1 MERSRRDE
9 EFREAF
15 PRLHERAYQAAFR
28 LLGDRAAAEDVA
40 QEALTRAYVHW
51 TRLDE
56 RREGWVVTT
65 AVNIVLDGFRRQRRW
80 DAFRSS
86 RAGTAAATRVADDDA
101 ETQRVD
107 LQRLLAALPRRERQV
122 AVLRYL
128 EDRPVREVADL
139 LGCSTG
145 SVKRHAARAA
155 SALRSAF
162 DRDPEATATAAST
175 PTPTT
180 PDPATGGV

>member
-1 MERSRRDE
+1 MERSRRDD

-28 LLGDRAAAEDVA
+28 LLGDRVAAEDAA

-51 TRLDE
+51 ARLDE

-65 AVNIVLDGFRRQRRW
+65 TVNIVLDGFRRQKRW
-80 DAFRSS
+80 EAFRTS
-86 RAGTAAATRVADDDA
+86 RAAGDDVAHDDA
-101 ETQRVD
+101 ETQRID
-107 LQRLLAALPRRERQV
+107 LQRLLAALPRRQRQV

-139 LGCSTG
+139 LGCSIG

-155 SALRSAF
+155 ASLRSAF
-162 DRDPEATATAAST
+162 EPETEA
-175 PTPTT
+175 TT